1 MGTTEIIILTELLT
15 VPLWRNTFMRV
26 GFFSRMFEGVLSI
39 ETTYNQCDKALGA
52 LRAYNEKQ
60 KQENVPFSASEKAEL
75 DNVVNIAIE
84 NATKIVDK
92 EGERNWPGVFREM
105 HKNLA
110 NIYLELEEYDRVREA
125 CEQLQNYGEVGK
137 LDAEEV
143 IKTLNE
149 RENGNSSSTPPVPPS
164 EESNS

>member
-1 MGTTEIIILTELLT
+1 
-15 VPLWRNTFMRV
+15 MRL

-39 ETTYNQCDKALGA
+39 EKTYNQCDKALGA
-52 LRAYNEKQ
+52 LRAYNEKRQ
-60 KQENVPFSASEKAEL
+60 QENVPFSASEKAEL
-75 DNVVNIAIE
+75 DNVVSIAIE

-110 NIYLELEEYDRVREA
+110 NIYLELEEYDNVREE
-125 CEQLQNYGEVGK
+125 CEHLLNYGEVGK

-143 IKTLNE
+143 IKNLNE
-149 RENGNSSSTPPVPPS
+149 RENGDSSSATSVPPV
-164 EESNS
+164 EESRL

>member
-1 MGTTEIIILTELLT
+1 
-15 VPLWRNTFMRV
+15 MRF
-26 GFFSRMFEGVLSI
+26 GFLSKIFEGALSI
-39 ETTYNQCDKALGA
+39 EKTYNQCDKALGA

-60 KQENVPFSASEKAEL
+60 SQENVPFSASEKAEL

-110 NIYLELEEYDRVREA
+110 NIYLELEDYDRVREE
-125 CEQLQNYGEVGK
+125 CELLQNYGEVGK
-137 LDAEEV
+137 IDAEEV
-143 IKTLNE
+143 LKSLNE
-149 RENGNSSSTPPVPPS
+149 RENGDSSSTASAAPV
-164 EESNS
+164 EEPVS